1 MLYIYMAIE
10 LTVKGVAKPPNSFA
24 KCGVRH
30 KRRRTNIIIYHILP
44 GGANGNHGNRGRFR
58 NVAWITIVGRKC
70 HFPIVKMYIFVD
82 INNDAE
88 STEAVQESN
97 GLVLGTG

>member
-1 MLYIYMAIE
+1 MAIGS
-10 LTVKGVAKPPNSFA
+10 TVKGVAKPPNSVA
-24 KCGVRH
+24 KCGVQH

-44 GGANGNHGNRGRFR
+44 GGANGNRCRFR
-58 NVAWITIVGRKC
+58 NVAWITIVGGKC
-70 HFPIVKMYIFVD
+70 HFPIVKMYIFVY